1 MREMAF
7 LKNCSYKIVKLVK
20 LFKCSYK
27 MHCSDLFLNKTW
39 IKSSKDLNSI
49 VWNYRR
55 CTKKHVLGSC
65 SSDVLSPRRACC
77 RECCNQCCKAA
88 SCLSFICRRQLEV
101 IGRSRRALWGHCGHV
116 AFSCPCVSFL
126 ALNYGKE
133 FVVLNFWK
141 CFQWNIKEFC
151 RIFFSECARS
161 WIQDFV
167 VFFVDQVPRTGIR
180 NQESVQVLGKGSVL
194 SEDFSCG
201 FRCVVKIWLLVKVW
215 IKILNVAQVG
225 DRTSRTSNHKNVLC
239 FGLSA
244 SSSLQ
249 VRTRMFIGQR
259 IGEYSA
265 NDKNRFCGK
274 FGRRF
279 RKNRLGS
286 VGDSVGGDRWVW
298 APKKFE

>member
-1 MREMAF
+1 MC
-7 LKNCSYKIVKLVK
+7 KKLDSR
-20 LFKCSYK
+20 F
-27 MHCSDLFLNKTW
+27 
-39 IKSSKDLNSI
+39 
-49 VWNYRR
+49 
-55 CTKKHVLGSC
+55 
-65 SSDVLSPRRACC
+65 CC
-77 RECCNQCCKAA
+77 C
-88 SCLSFICRRQLEV
+88 
-101 IGRSRRALWGHCGHV
+101 
-116 AFSCPCVSFL
+116 
-126 ALNYGKE
+126 
-133 FVVLNFWK
+133 
-141 CFQWNIKEFC
+141 
-151 RIFFSECARS
+151 
-161 WIQDFV
+161 
-167 VFFVDQVPRTGIR
+167 FVDQVPRTGIR

-249 VRTRMFIGQR
+249 VRTRICIGQR

-274 FGRRF
+274 FRF

-286 VGDSVGGDRWVW
+286 DDSRFGGWGPVGVSTQ
-298 APKKFE
+298 KM

>member
-1 MREMAF
+1 MC
-7 LKNCSYKIVKLVK
+7 KKLDSR
-20 LFKCSYK
+20 F
-27 MHCSDLFLNKTW
+27 
-39 IKSSKDLNSI
+39 
-49 VWNYRR
+49 
-55 CTKKHVLGSC
+55 
-65 SSDVLSPRRACC
+65 CC
-77 RECCNQCCKAA
+77 
-88 SCLSFICRRQLEV
+88 
-101 IGRSRRALWGHCGHV
+101 
-116 AFSCPCVSFL
+116 
-126 ALNYGKE
+126 
-133 FVVLNFWK
+133 
-141 CFQWNIKEFC
+141 
-151 RIFFSECARS
+151 
-161 WIQDFV
+161 
-167 VFFVDQVPRTGIR
+167 FFVDQVPRTGIR

-249 VRTRMFIGQR
+249 VRTRICIGQR

-286 VGDSVGGDRWVW
+286 VRDSVGGDRWV
-298 APKKFE
+298 

>member
-20 LFKCSYK
+20 FFKCSYK
-27 MHCSDLFLNKTW
+27 MHCSDLSLNKTW

-167 VFFVDQVPRTGIR
+167 VFLLIRFQEQESEIR
-180 NQESVQVLGKGSVL
+180 NQFKFLEKEVCCRRISVVVL
-194 SEDFSCG
+194 D
-201 FRCVVKIWLLVKVW
+201 VW
-215 IKILNVAQVG
+215 
-225 DRTSRTSNHKNVLC
+225 S
-239 FGLSA
+239 
-244 SSSLQ
+244 
-249 VRTRMFIGQR
+249 
-259 IGEYSA
+259 
-265 NDKNRFCGK
+265 K
-274 FGRRF
+274 FGFWSRSGSRF
-279 RKNRLGS
+279 
-286 VGDSVGGDRWVW
+286 
-298 APKKFE
+298 